1 MRRTI
6 MIAVAAAAAI
16 LAVAAP
22 AAAVVTFDAATGT
35 GFVGKGDVQ
44 LAFGWN
50 NATLQAN
57 AAGVSFSYTATDSYD
72 AVCTWITGEGT
83 RGEKT
88 HNVTHS
94 TTTEVAGQVT
104 YDARTHKQIDGF
116 QLTGYGT
123 VIESGEIPVVGGAC
137 PGNEGTDGT
146 WSSVTQTGSSAGLY
160 TTYGTTTVPLG

>member
-6 MIAVAAAAAI
+6 LIAAAAVAAA
-16 LAVAAP
+16 LAFATP
-22 AAAVVTFDAATGT
+22 AAAAVTFDPATGT

-50 NATLQAN
+50 NAALQGN
-57 AAGVSFSYTATDSYD
+57 AGGVTFSYTTADSYD
-72 AVCTWITGEGT
+72 AVCTWVTGEGT

-94 TTTEVAGQVT
+94 TTTEVAGQVA

-116 QLTGYGT
+116 LLTGYGT
-123 VIESGEIPVVGGAC
+123 VTESGDIPVVGGAC

-146 WSSVTQTGSSAGLY
+146 WTSVTQTGSSAGLY
-160 TTYGTTTVPLG
+160 TTYGTTTVQIG